1 MLLMAF
7 NAIEGKRL
15 SEGGRMSSEIDYR
28 RICFRA
34 ARQQLNLKQKD
45 VAELLG
51 VSVKTYSNMERG
63 AQELSLYRI
72 IQLCQLLKLKPGCV
86 LDDCNDDLLTLET
99 LPETVCE
106 AKAQLMLL
114 SSKCSDETAQL
125 LNSIG
130 QLIYTVLE
138 SKCRK

>member
-1 MLLMAF
+1 M
-7 NAIEGKRL
+7 N
-15 SEGGRMSSEIDYR
+15 EI
-28 RICFRA
+28 A
-34 ARQQLNLKQKD
+34 
-45 VAELLG
+45 
-51 VSVKTYSNMERG
+51 
-63 AQELSLYRI
+63 
-72 IQLCQLLKLKPGCV
+72 
-86 LDDCNDDLLTLET
+86 LET